1 MLLIRKYTDRNYLK
15 NTYSAALLQND
26 AIVEKWCNLSDDS
39 LKLLLE
45 KYSHLSYEIFEVKNK
60 ANLNFK
66 NSF

>member
-1 MLLIRKYTDRNYLK
+1 MILIRKYTDRNYCK

-26 AIVEKWCNLSDDS
+26 AIVEKWYNLSDDS

-45 KYSHLSYEIFEVKNK
+45 KYSHLSYEVFEVKSK